1 MNAQEIINQLPYG
14 KEFLFVDEL
23 LEVNEGFVKGTYTFS
38 KDLTFYDSHFK
49 NKPITPAVIL
59 TETMAQIGLVCLGI
73 FLLKD
78 QLNDKNLAFA
88 MTSSALDFMQPVYPG
103 EQVWVSS
110 EKKYFRFNKLS
121 CSVKMENVKGEI
133 VSKGTI
139 SGMLL
144 SQDHE

>member
-1 MNAQEIINQLPYG
+1 MKVQEILDQLPYG
-14 KEFLFVDEL
+14 KDFLFVDEL
-23 LEVNEGFVKGTYTFS
+23 LDVNEKFIKGTYTFS
-38 KDLTFYDSHFK
+38 KDLNFYGSHFK
-49 NKPITPAVIL
+49 DKPVTPAVIL

-88 MTSSALDFMQPVYPG
+88 MTSNSLDFMQPVYPG

-121 CSVKMENVKGEI
+121 CSVKMENVKGEL

-144 SQDHE
+144 SKNHE

>member
-1 MNAQEIINQLPYG
+1 MKVQEILNQLPYG
-14 KEFLFVDEL
+14 KDFLFVDEL
-23 LEVNEGFVKGTYTFS
+23 LDVNEEFIKGTYTFS
-38 KDLTFYDSHFK
+38 KDLNFYGSHFK
-49 NKPITPAVIL
+49 DKSVTPAVIL

-88 MTSSALDFMQPVYPG
+88 MTSNSLDFMQPVYPG

-121 CSVKMENVKGEI
+121 CSVKMENVKGELI
-133 VSKGTI
+133 SKGTI

-144 SQDHE
+144 SKNHE

>member
-1 MNAQEIINQLPYG
+1 MKAQEILDHLPYG
-14 KEFLFVDEL
+14 KDFLFVDEL
-23 LEVNEGFVKGTYTFS
+23 LDVNEEIIKGTYTFS
-38 KDLTFYDSHFK
+38 KDLNFYGSHFK
-49 NKPITPAVIL
+49 DKPVTPAVIL

-88 MTSSALDFMQPVYPG
+88 MTSNSLDFMQPVYPG

-144 SQDHE
+144 SKSHE